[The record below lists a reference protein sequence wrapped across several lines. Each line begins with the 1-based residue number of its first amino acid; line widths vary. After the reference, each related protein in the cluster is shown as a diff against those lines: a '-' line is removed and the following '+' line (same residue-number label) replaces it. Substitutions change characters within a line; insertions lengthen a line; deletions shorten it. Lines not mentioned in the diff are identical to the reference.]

1 MGDGGYGGDTRRPEE
16 AREAQGIATPARP
29 GAQGDH
35 EGSWLLNM
43 PPPDAL
49 AGRIPVSVITG
60 FLGSGKTT
68 LINRLVKRPEMNR
81 VAVIVNELGEI
92 GVDNDLVETSS
103 EQMMLLNSGCL
114 CCTLR
119 SDLQE
124 TLRELFIKRRNG
136 EIIGFERVIVETT
149 GIADPAPVM
158 QTLMTDSLLLE
169 QFRLDCVVTLVDA
182 VNSPSQLESFSE
194 PVKQVA
200 LADRLVLTKS
210 DLAPA
215 AQVDSLEG
223 RLREINPRAP
233 LARVLNG
240 EVAVSFL
247 VDVGLART
255 RSRLEEVERWLG
267 EPEGEEHGEAA
278 HGHHRH
284 DEAITTFTLRFE
296 KPFAWP
302 AFTQCIE
309 VLTALRGPDLLRV
322 KGLVNVQGKSGPM
335 VVQGVQHLFHPPI
348 ELAAWPSADRG
359 TRLVFI
365 TRGIPR
371 EVVENLF
378 AAIGAIGAG

>member
-1 MGDGGYGGDTRRPEE
+1 
-16 AREAQGIATPARP
+16 
-29 GAQGDH
+29 
-35 EGSWLLNM
+35 M
-43 PPPDAL
+43 PPADAL
-49 AGRIPVSVITG
+49 AGRLPVTIITG

-92 GVDNDLVETSS
+92 GIDNELVETSS

-136 EIIGFERVIVETT
+136 EIIDFERVIVETT

-182 VNSPSQLESFSE
+182 VNSESQLGTFPEA
-194 PVKQVA
+194 VKQIA
-200 LADRLVLTKS
+200 LADRLVLSKS
-210 DLAPA
+210 DLSPV
-215 AQVDSLEG
+215 AQVESLER

-233 LARVLNG
+233 LRRAVNG
-240 EVAVSFL
+240 EVELAFL
-247 VDVGLART
+247 VDVGLAST

-267 EPEGEEHGEAA
+267 ADDDHHHHEEGAL
-278 HGHHRH
+278 HH
-284 DEAITTFTLRFE
+284 DAAITTFTLRFE
-296 KPFAWP
+296 KALSWQ
-302 AFTQCIE
+302 AFTQCME

-322 KGLVNVQGKSGPM
+322 KGLVNVQGKSGPL

-348 ELAAWPSADRG
+348 ELAAWPGPDRT

-371 EVVENLF
+371 QTVTDLF
-378 AAIGAIGAG
+378 SAIGAVAAAKVQ